1 MDGDIDKYKSKLQK
15 LQKKKKIKDMKY
27 KIAKKRYNMSLLG
40 RLKKPSTSKI
50 ILFIVFLMVIEI
62 ICFAEYE
69 MNKLGD
75 LTPMYSLI
83 GIVGVLAPII
93 KHYYLK
99 ATKENT
105 KGGIVYDKAL
115 YDDSE
120 SVEDVE
126 NCSNGDDSLL
136 G

>member
-1 MDGDIDKYKSKLQK
+1 MGGDIDKYKKKLEN
-15 LQKKKKIKDMKY
+15 LQNKKKIKDIKY
-27 KIAKKRYNMSLLG
+27 KIAKKKYEMSFLG
-40 RLKKPSTSKI
+40 RIKKPSTSKI
-50 ILFIVFLMVIEI
+50 ILFIVILMVIEI

-105 KGGIVYDKAL
+105 KGGIVYDKVL
-115 YDDSE
+115 YDDTDNVSDTDNE
-120 SVEDVE
+120 M
-126 NCSNGDDSLL
+126 L